1 MFHLQIPHHLFSS
14 VLPSSVPTSLVWILS
29 AGTLYLSLW
38 LFGREKQP
46 RLHLPV
52 ETPKPGRNG
61 ILDTV
66 QECFEKHPDTPYLL
80 ALQRPIVIL
89 PARCIDDVKN
99 LPEEKASLYD
109 EVHIDLSQA
118 VTGIGGGTDSPESL
132 PAIRIELTRRLN
144 SAVAPM
150 LDELRYALD
159 REFHLGSTATA
170 SGDHGDDDGD
180 DDDDGWTT
188 QAGMHSKLTR
198 VLATVNSR
206 IFVGRPLSRRTEW
219 LEHTLGY
226 SIDVMR
232 ARHALNKY
240 PYYMK
245 LLLGRFLPE
254 VRRLYWHVRH
264 GSKLLQPI
272 VEQLKAHDRSH
283 RPSTLSSEQQQDL
296 VDDEFH
302 DQQGTFCSWL
312 LKYAVG
318 EREDVSIL
326 ILNQLAC
333 KSLFPTPVSHLTS
346 MSQVLVVEPRAF

>member
-1 MFHLQIPHHLFSS
+1 MDLQLPHHLFSE
-14 VLPSSVPTSLVWILS
+14 VLPSSISTSLLWIIS

-38 LFGREKQP
+38 LFGWDRQP
-46 RLHLPV
+46 KLHLPV

-61 ILDTV
+61 VLDAV
-66 QECFEKHPDTPYLL
+66 QEGLEKHPDTPYLL
-80 ALQRPIVIL
+80 ATKRPIVIL
-89 PARCIDDVKN
+89 PARCIDDMKN

-118 VTGIGGGTDSPESL
+118 VTGIGGGSDSPESL

-159 REFHLGSTATA
+159 RELGHVTSEWTPQA
-170 SGDHGDDDGD
+170 SVHF
-180 DDDDGWTT
+180 
-188 QAGMHSKLTR
+188 KLTR

-206 IFVGRPLSRRTEW
+206 IFVGRPLSRKAEW
-219 LEHTLGY
+219 LDHTLGY

-254 VRRLYWHVRH
+254 VRKLHWHVRH

-272 VEQLKAHDRSH
+272 VEQLHDKRH
-283 RPSTLSSEQQQDL
+283 RPSTLSSSSPSPPVEDL
-296 VDDEFH
+296 MDDEFH

-318 EREDVSIL
+318 EREDVSIM
-326 ILNQLAC
+326 ILNQLARE
-333 KSLFPTPVSHLTS
+333 SGL
-346 MSQVLVVEPRAF
+346 